1 MFCHR
6 CGHRNPAGVN
16 FCSLCGDA
24 LASDPSHSTILLD
37 GIAHPQRVDDA
48 LEVSPHALA
57 PSLDQ
62 LVVSEGPNA
71 GTSFEVG
78 SRVLLIGRSSDADLF
93 FDDVTVSRRHA
104 ELARNERG
112 RLVLRDLGSL
122 NGTYLNRVRVEQAIL
137 EPGDEVQIG
146 KFKFVFV
153 PRRTDS

>member
-1 MFCHR
+1 M
-6 CGHRNPAGVN
+6 N

-24 LASDPSHSTILLD
+24 LASDPTHSTILLD

-48 LEVSPHALA
+48 LRVSIDDATAGQDL
-57 PSLDQ
+57 

-78 SRVLLIGRSSDADLF
+78 SRVLLIGRASTADLF

-104 ELARNERG
+104 ELVRNELG

>member
-1 MFCHR
+1 M
-6 CGHRNPAGVN
+6 N

-48 LEVSPHALA
+48 LEVSPNALT

>member
-1 MFCHR
+1 M
-6 CGHRNPAGVN
+6 N

-24 LASDPSHSTILLD
+24 LAGDPSHSTILLD
-37 GIAHPQRVDDA
+37 GIAHPQRRDDA
-48 LEVSPHALA
+48 LEVSIDASA
-57 PSLDQ
+57 PSQDQ